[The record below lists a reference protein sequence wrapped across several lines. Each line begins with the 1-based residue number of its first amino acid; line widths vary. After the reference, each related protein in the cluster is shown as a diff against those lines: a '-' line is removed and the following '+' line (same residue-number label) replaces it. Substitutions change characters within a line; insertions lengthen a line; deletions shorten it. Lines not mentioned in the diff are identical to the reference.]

1 MLEALAESGI
11 PGAALIP
18 GTGCCALPDTVAL
31 TQKAMEIGAAGV
43 LMLPPFYY
51 KPVTDEGLFDAYSA
65 VIDRIADNRLR
76 IYLYHIPQISGVP
89 ITFGLI

>member
-1 MLEALAESGI
+1 MLRL
-11 PGAALIP
+11 P
-18 GTGCCALPDTVAL
+18 PDTVAL

-65 VIDRIADNRLR
+65 VIDPIADNRLR

>member
-1 MLEALAESGI
+1 MLRL
-11 PGAALIP
+11 P
-18 GTGCCALPDTVAL
+18 PDTVAL

-51 KPVTDEGLFDAYSA
+51 KPVTDGGLFDAYSA
-65 VIDRIADNRLR
+65 VIDLIADNRLR
-76 IYLYHIPQISGVP
+76 IYLYSIPQISGVP